1 MSNEEKN
8 EIAVVGDK
16 LFIGPVVASDH
27 KHEHH
32 HDHDHDGG
40 VTPMCGP
47 GGCIDS
53 RPVVEP
59 QTAPVN

>member
-16 LFIGPVVASDH
+16 LFIGPVVADQDKH
-27 KHEHH
+27 DHEHN
-32 HDHDHDGG
+32 HDDG

-47 GGCIDS
+47 GGCFDS
-53 RPVVEP
+53 KPVVEP
-59 QTAPVN
+59 QTAPVS